1 MSGFGGYIKILEK
14 QTGPIMRVLILLA
27 VVAVA
32 MGARF
37 QKAAE
42 RVPGSYIIRLQEGVN
57 QDKFV
62 SSAGFSKLNAVV
74 KYKYSSIN
82 GLAVNIPDF
91 LVEKLLALDG
101 VAYVEED
108 GIAYTQAVASWGLD
122 RSDQRNLPL
131 DNTYNPP
138 RSGSGTTVYII
149 DTGLRH
155 SHQDFGGR
163 ASYHWDYQSGNNGE
177 DCNGHGTH
185 CGGTTSGT
193 TYGIAAG
200 SMVKSVRVL
209 SCFGSGS
216 WTNVIAGVDSV
227 RDASGMRVG
236 SMSLGGGATQSL
248 DDAVAA
254 AVTAGAVMS
263 VAAGNSNDNACNYSP
278 AREPSAITVGA
289 TDSSDQRASF
299 SSYGSCTDLFAP
311 GVSITSAWHTSDT
324 ASNTISGTSMACPH
338 VSGASALLL
347 ARGVSAGAVH
357 DTIVAEAT
365 SGVVGNPGRNSP
377 NLLLFVQ

>member
-1 MSGFGGYIKILEK
+1 MSSLLLCTE
-14 QTGPIMRVLILLA
+14 QTGPIMRVLILLT

-32 MGARF
+32 MGARL

-57 QDKFV
+57 QDKFI

-91 LVEKLLALDG
+91 LAEKLLALDG
-101 VAYVEED
+101 VEYVEEN

-122 RSDQRNLPL
+122 RVDQRGLPL

-138 RSGSGTTVYII
+138 RSGAGVNVYII

-155 SHQDFGGR
+155 SHQDFEGR
-163 ASYHWDYQSGNNGE
+163 AAYHYDYQPSNGGE

-185 CGGTTSGT
+185 CGGTTSGY
-193 TYGIAAG
+193 TYGIAQS
-200 SMVKSVRVL
+200 SMVFSVRVL

-216 WTNVIAGVDSV
+216 WANVIAGIESV
-227 RDASGMRVG
+227 GSASGLRVG
-236 SMSLGGGATQSL
+236 SMSLGGGASQSV
-248 DDAVAA
+248 DDAVSA
-254 AVTAGAVMS
+254 AVGAGAVMS

-278 AREPSAITVGA
+278 AREPTAITVGA

-299 SSYGSCTDLFAP
+299 SSYGSCLDLFAP

-338 VSGASALLL
+338 VSGGAALLL
-347 ARGVSAGAVH
+347 ARGVAAGSVPATMVS
-357 DTIVAEAT
+357 EAT

-377 NLLLFVQ
+377 NLLLYVQ

>member
-1 MSGFGGYIKILEK
+1 MEVLEMEDE

-32 MGARF
+32 MGARLH
-37 QKAAE
+37 KAAE

-57 QDKFV
+57 QDKFI
-62 SSAGFSKLNAVV
+62 SSAAFSELNAVV

-101 VAYVEED
+101 VEYVEED
-108 GIAYTQAVASWGLD
+108 GIAYTQRVAATWGLD
-122 RSDQRNLPL
+122 RIDERSGLP
-131 DNTYNPP
+131 DGFYNP
-138 RSGSGTTVYII
+138 SGDGAGVTVYII

-155 SHQDFGGR
+155 SHEDFGGR
-163 ASYHWDYQSGNNGE
+163 AAYHWDYQPSNGGE

-193 TYGIAAG
+193 IYGVASG
-200 SMVKSVRVL
+200 TQLRSVRVL

-227 RDASGMRVG
+227 AGASGLRVG
-236 SMSLGGGATQSL
+236 SMSLGGDATDSL
-248 DDAVAA
+248 DAAVAA
-254 AVTAGAVMS
+254 AVAAGAVMS
-263 VAAGNSNDNACNYSP
+263 VAAGNSNANACNFSP
-278 AREPSAITVGA
+278 ARVPTAITVGA
-289 TDSSDQRASF
+289 TDKYDERAYF
-299 SSYGSCTDLFAP
+299 SSYGSCLDLFAP

-324 ASNTISGTSMACPH
+324 ATHTMSGTSMACPH
-338 VSGASALLL
+338 VSGATALLL
-347 ARGVSAGAVH
+347 ARGVSAGDVH
-357 DTIVAEAT
+357 DTIVNEAT
-365 SGVVGNPGRNSP
+365 SGVVGNPGGNSP
-377 NLLLFVQ
+377 NLLLYVH

>member
-1 MSGFGGYIKILEK
+1 
-14 QTGPIMRVLILLA
+14 MRVLILLA

-32 MGARF
+32 MGARL

-91 LVEKLLALDG
+91 LVDRLLALDG
-101 VAYVEED
+101 VEYVEED
-108 GIAYTQAVASWGLD
+108 GIAYTQAVTSWGLD
-122 RSDQRNLPL
+122 RIDQRTGQ
-131 DNTYNPP
+131 DNFYNPP
-138 RSGSGTTVYII
+138 SSGSGVTVYII

-155 SHQDFGGR
+155 SHNDFGGR
-163 ASYHWDYQSGNNGE
+163 ASYHWDYQSGVSE

-193 TYGIAAG
+193 TYGVAAG
-200 SMVKSVRVL
+200 TMVKSVRVL

-254 AVTAGAVMS
+254 AVSAGAVMS
-263 VAAGNSNDNACNYSP
+263 VAGGNSNANACNYSP

-289 TDSSDQRASF
+289 TDSNDARASF
-299 SSYGSCTDLFAP
+299 SNYGSCTDIFAP

-338 VSGASALLL
+338 VSGAAALLL
-347 ARGVSAGAVH
+347 QRGVSAGSVPS
-357 DTIVAEAT
+357 TMVNEAT
-365 SGVVGNPGRNSP
+365 PNVVGNPGSGSP
-377 NLLLFVQ
+377 NEFLYVQ